1 MDVIIVVVLLATVA
15 LRLLFVAAFAY
26 LVLPRGTICP
36 HCSAPLSQV
45 RSGWLA
51 VLSGVEHRFCLEC
64 GWTGI
69 VRRQRRAAPSPTDP
83 PGPP

>member
-26 LVLPRGTICP
+26 LVLPRGTACP
-36 HCSAPLSQV
+36 HCGAPLSQV

-51 VLSGVEHRFCLEC
+51 FLSGVEHRFCLEC
-64 GWTGI
+64 GWTGL
-69 VRRQRRAAPSPTDP
+69 VRRTRQTAPRSTGPA
-83 PGPP
+83 GPP